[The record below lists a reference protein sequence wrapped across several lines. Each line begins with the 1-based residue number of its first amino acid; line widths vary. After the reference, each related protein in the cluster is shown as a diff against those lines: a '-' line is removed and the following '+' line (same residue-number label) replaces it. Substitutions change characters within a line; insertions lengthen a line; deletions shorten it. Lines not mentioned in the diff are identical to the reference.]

1 MKKPLG
7 KELRKA
13 LLKTLPDDS
22 SAAVLVDGRL
32 LFKNKITFEEIASR
46 LAGREFKIV
55 VAPRMLG
62 RLDALVPADKMLVG
76 EPDVGIAETIISNLT
91 APPAIVITGR
101 RPDFLKR
108 LLKAGAKPML
118 LAHFKKGS
126 DADEDE
132 NEERGKVVPGA
143 AASEEFVYDDLNF
156 APSVTVEP
164 YLGEEFEKL
173 DDLNLQAAALSFEDS
188 DSDSDEDE
196 DDD

>member
-32 LFKNKITFEEIASR
+32 LFNSKITFEETASR

-55 VAPRMLG
+55 VAPRMLD

-76 EPDVGIAETIISNLT
+76 DPHVGVAETIISNLT

-101 RPDFLKR
+101 RPGFLKK

-132 NEERGKVVPGA
+132 NEERGKVVPA
-143 AASEEFVYDDLNF
+143 VAASEEFDYDNINF

-173 DDLNLQAAALSFEDS
+173 DDLNMQAAALSFEKS
-188 DSDSDEDE
+188 DSDSDED
-196 DDD
+196 DD

>member
-32 LFKNKITFEEIASR
+32 LFKSKITFEETASR

-55 VAPRMLG
+55 VAPRMLD

-76 EPDVGIAETIISNLT
+76 DPHVGIAETIISNLT

-101 RPDFLKR
+101 RPGFLKK

-132 NEERGKVVPGA
+132 NEERGKVVPA
-143 AASEEFVYDDLNF
+143 VAASEEFDYHNLNF

-173 DDLNLQAAALSFEDS
+173 DDLNMQAAALSFEES
-188 DSDSDEDE
+188 DSDSDED
-196 DDD
+196 DD

>member
-32 LFKNKITFEEIASR
+32 LFNSKITFEETASR

-55 VAPRMLG
+55 VAPRMLD

-76 EPDVGIAETIISNLT
+76 DPHVGIAKTIISNLT

-101 RPDFLKR
+101 RPGFLKK

-132 NEERGKVVPGA
+132 NEERGKVVPA
-143 AASEEFVYDDLNF
+143 MAASEEFDYDNINF

-173 DDLNLQAAALSFEDS
+173 DDLNMQAAALSFEKS
-188 DSDSDEDE
+188 DSDSDED
-196 DDD
+196 DD

>member
-32 LFKNKITFEEIASR
+32 LFNSKITFEETASR

-55 VAPRMLG
+55 VAPRMLD

-76 EPDVGIAETIISNLT
+76 DPHVGIAETIISNLT

-101 RPDFLKR
+101 RPGFLKK

-132 NEERGKVVPGA
+132 NEERGKVVPA
-143 AASEEFVYDDLNF
+143 VAASVEFDYHNLNF

-173 DDLNLQAAALSFEDS
+173 DDLNMQAAALSFEES
-188 DSDSDEDE
+188 DSDSDED
-196 DDD
+196 DD